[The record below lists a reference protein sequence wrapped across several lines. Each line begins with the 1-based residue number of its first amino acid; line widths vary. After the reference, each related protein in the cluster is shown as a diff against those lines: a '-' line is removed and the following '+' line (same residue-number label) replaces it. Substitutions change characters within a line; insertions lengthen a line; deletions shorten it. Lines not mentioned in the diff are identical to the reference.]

1 MWFDIAVIVIVSAV
15 GMSFLAR
22 QFHDVVSPSP
32 SPSRISS
39 ELTARVA
46 AMTVP
51 VSGGDKRTNHH
62 NKKKSYQLIPTM
74 LRINGV
80 FMGMSSEYLVERFG
94 PALSKSVRNFGE
106 IWRYHFVTLDLGPG
120 CGRLRVLQVWGTELA
135 RGRDVL
141 LQAGDSR
148 EEVFRVFPD
157 AHAIRP
163 HPPDSN
169 DWRDIYDTAGSNAH
183 VIEDPEALELV
194 FFQGVPYAQCSE
206 TVYPETC
213 YLYAVL
219 VNGRIRSINAQHNY
233 PAGKRRFYVNP

>member
-1 MWFDIAVIVIVSAV
+1 MCFGIALLVIVSAF
-15 GMSFLAR
+15 GMSFMVR
-22 QFHDVVSPSP
+22 QFHDVASPSP
-32 SPSRISS
+32 SPSRIPS
-39 ELTARVA
+39 ELKTRVA
-46 AMTVP
+46 VMPAP
-51 VSGGDKRTNHH
+51 EPGGDKRTNHQ
-62 NKKKSYQLIPTM
+62 NKKKSYHLIPSM

-94 PALSKSVRNFGE
+94 PALSKSARNLGE
-106 IWRYHFVTLDLGPG
+106 NWRYHFVTLDLGPG
-120 CGRLRVLQVWGTELA
+120 CDSLRVLKIWGTELT

-148 EEVFRVFPD
+148 EKVFRVFPD
-157 AHAIRP
+157 ARAIRT
-163 HPPDSN
+163 HPPDSG

-183 VIEDPEALELV
+183 VIEDPEALELI
-194 FFQGVPYAQCSE
+194 FLPEVPYAQCSE

-219 VNGRIRSINAQHNY
+219 VGGRITSINAQKDY